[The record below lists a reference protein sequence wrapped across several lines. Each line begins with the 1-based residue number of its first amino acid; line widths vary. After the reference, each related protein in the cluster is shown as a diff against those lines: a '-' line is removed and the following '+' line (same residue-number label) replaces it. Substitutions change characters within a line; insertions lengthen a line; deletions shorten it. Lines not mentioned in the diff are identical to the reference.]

1 MSLTE
6 ARKSYKPFEYSWAH
20 DAFLKQNEIHWLPSE
35 IDLGYDKTD
44 WEENL
49 NVAEKELLTN
59 ILRYFTQSDIDVNEG
74 YLTKYMTIFKPVE
87 IRMMLSSF
95 ANMEAIHIHA
105 YAQLVDTIGLSSGD
119 GQFFNEFLKIQ
130 EMADKHDYLAKFHTN
145 SIQDIAKT
153 TAMYSAFTE
162 GLQLFASFAILF
174 NFQRPEG
181 GGKMRGMGKIVEWSI
196 RDETLHVESMTK
208 LFRTFIK
215 ENEKHLNID
224 QIEQDVQETCRIT
237 VDLEDKF
244 TDVCF
249 AKDGAVNGLHKDEV
263 KEYVRFVADY
273 RMKQLGFKPI
283 FNATKNP
290 LEWMEELIMPRHT
303 NFFENRVTE
312 YSKGSTQGDWNS
324 LEF

>member
-1 MSLTE
+1 
-6 ARKSYKPFEYSWAH
+6 
-20 DAFLKQNEIHWLPSE
+20 
-35 IDLGYDKTD
+35 
-44 WEENL
+44 
-49 NVAEKELLTN
+49 
-59 ILRYFTQSDIDVNEG
+59 
-74 YLTKYMTIFKPVE
+74 MTIFKPVE